1 VTRHRLNIFL
11 EREHAL
17 RLGELATMKRL
28 SKSSLVAAA
37 LATYLSPDQADR
49 QAMTL
54 RRLEKLS
61 KQLERVERDQ
71 SILIETLALFIRHH
85 FAITAPVAET
95 HQEAARAQSR
105 LRFSQFIE
113 QLARHLQRG
122 GSLVKDLSQEFEP
135 VGPAAGGEGRPA

>member
-1 VTRHRLNIFL
+1 MNRTRLNIFL

-37 LATYLSPDQADR
+37 LATYLSPDTADR

-61 KQLERVERDQ
+61 KQLERLERDQ
-71 SILIETLALFIRHH
+71 TILIETLALFIRHH
-85 FAITAPVAET
+85 FAITAPVPEA
-95 HQEAARAQSR
+95 HQDAARAQSR
-105 LRFSQFIE
+105 LRFAQFIE

-122 GSLVKDLSQEFEP
+122 GSLLKELNAEIEP
-135 VGPAAGGEGRPA
+135 VSGTVAGEGSAS